1 MAQQGSGIE
10 LPIAQGDVIEL
21 AAALIDAPSESGS
34 EGPLADA
41 VERALRLSAHLEVT
55 RLGNSVIA
63 RTNLGRAQRVL
74 IGGHLDTVPAHGNI
88 PHRIDGEWLIGLGS
102 VDMKSAVAIAL
113 LLAAHTP
120 EPELDVTYVFY
131 ECEEIEATRNGLGVI
146 MREQPNLLECD
157 FAILMEPSNGIVE
170 AGCQGTMRAEIT
182 VPGVRAHSARA
193 WQGSNAIHAAGEI
206 LTKLSAYQ
214 PERPVVDGLEYR
226 EGINAVGIRGGV
238 AGNVI
243 PDECT
248 VTVNYRFAPHRSEEQ
263 ALAHLREVIYV
274 PDAQWN
280 VVDSAAGARPGLD
293 QPAVQEFIAAMGTEV
308 APKYGW
314 TDVAR
319 FSALNVPAV
328 NFGPGDPS
336 LAHHADERVS
346 TSQVRDVFERMQ
358 RWLATHPASDSN

>member
-1 MAQQGSGIE
+1 MAGEGSNVE
-10 LPIAQGDVIEL
+10 LPISEGDVIRL
-21 AAALIDAPSESGS
+21 AAALIDVPSESGS

-41 VERALRLSAHLEVT
+41 VEQALRAHAHLEVT
-55 RLGNSVIA
+55 RVGNSVVA
-63 RTNLGRAQRVL
+63 RTLLGRAQRVL

-88 PHRIDGEWLIGLGS
+88 PHRIEGEWLLGLGA

-113 LLAAHTP
+113 LLASEIA
-120 EPELDVTYVFY
+120 EPVLDVTYVFY
-131 ECEEIEATRNGLGVI
+131 ECEEIDASRNGLGVI
-146 MREQPNLLECD
+146 MREQPELLGCD

-206 LTKLSAYQ
+206 LSRLSTYQ

-263 ALAHLREVIYV
+263 ALAHLREVLNV
-274 PDAQWN
+274 PAATWN

-293 QPAVQEFIAAMGTEV
+293 QPAVQEFIAAIGTEV

-319 FSALNVPAV
+319 FSALDVPAV

-346 TSQVRDVFERMQ
+346 TSQVRDVFERMR
-358 RWLATHPASDSN
+358 RWLVTHPASDAN

>member
-1 MAQQGSGIE
+1 MASEGGGIE
-10 LPIAQGDVIEL
+10 LPISEGDVITL
-21 AAALIDAPSESGS
+21 AAALIDASSVSGS

-41 VERALRLSAHLEVT
+41 VERALEGCEHLLVT
-55 RLGNSVIA
+55 RVGNSVIA
-63 RTNLGRAQRVL
+63 RTHLGRARRVL
-74 IGGHLDTVPAHGNI
+74 IGGHLDTVPAHGNL
-88 PHRIDGEWLIGLGS
+88 PHRTDGDWLVGLGA

-113 LLAAHTP
+113 LLATRIA
-120 EPELDVTYVFY
+120 EPVLDATYVFY
-131 ECEEIEATRNGLGVI
+131 ECEEIEASRNGLGVI
-146 MREQPNLLECD
+146 MREKPDLLACD

-170 AGCQGTMRAEIT
+170 AGCQGTMRVEIT
-182 VPGVRAHSARA
+182 IPGTRAHSARA
-193 WQGSNAIHAAGEI
+193 WQGSNAIHAASEL
-206 LTKLSAYQ
+206 LTRLSAYQ

-263 ALAHLREVIYV
+263 ALAHLREVLDV
-274 PDAQWN
+274 PSATWH

-293 QPAVQEFIAAMGTEV
+293 QPAVQEFMAAMGTEV

-319 FSALNVPAV
+319 FSALEVPAV
-328 NFGPGDPS
+328 NFGPGDPT

-346 TSQVRDVFERMQ
+346 TGQVRDVHERLR
-358 RWLATHPASDSN
+358 RWLVTHPASKTI